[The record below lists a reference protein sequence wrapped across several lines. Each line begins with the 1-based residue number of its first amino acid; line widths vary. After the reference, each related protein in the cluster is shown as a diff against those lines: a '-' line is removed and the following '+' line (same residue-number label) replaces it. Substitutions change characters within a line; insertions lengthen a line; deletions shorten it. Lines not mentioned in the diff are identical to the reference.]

1 MVNSVTIGAIEYEE
15 LVRDS
20 EKVRVLNS
28 LLDNSRERREE
39 KMALDVLSAVLGV
52 ETREPLTVD
61 KVVELFEEKWQE
73 GREDVNCIFK

>member
-28 LLDNSRERREE
+28 LLDN
-39 KMALDVLSAVLGV
+39 
-52 ETREPLTVD
+52 
-61 KVVELFEEKWQE
+61 
-73 GREDVNCIFK
+73 